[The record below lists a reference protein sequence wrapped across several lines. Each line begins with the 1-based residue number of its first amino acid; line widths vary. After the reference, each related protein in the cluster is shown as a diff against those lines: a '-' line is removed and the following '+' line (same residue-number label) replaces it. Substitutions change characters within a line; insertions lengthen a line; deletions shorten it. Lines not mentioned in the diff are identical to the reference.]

1 MNISINRERIFK
13 EIQTVLAKSLAIGT
27 DEIELKSRLIDDL
40 GADSL
45 DLLDLI
51 FTLEKKFA
59 LKLRDADLDRLMRA
73 DFADETKDGYI
84 PVKDVERLTEWLP
97 ALRSAPDPSKIL
109 PQTLFSYV
117 TVESLLI
124 LIERKLS
131 GKIPANGGKQ

>member
-1 MNISINRERIFK
+1 MKTTLDKDQMFEVVKDS
-13 EIQTVLAKSLAIGT
+13 LASSLAINKS
-27 DEIELKSRLIDDL
+27 EIRPGSRLIDDL

-45 DLLDLI
+45 DLLDII
-51 FTLEKKFA
+51 FTLEKKFS

-73 DFADETKDGYI
+73 DFADETKNGYI
-84 PVKDVERLTEWLP
+84 PVKDVERLAEWLP
-97 ALRSAPDPSKIL
+97 ALKFAPDLGAIP

-131 GKIPANGGKQ
+131 GKIG